1 MAQTSLPA
9 LNLADVPPYPDI
21 STYGNVLGSLHIWEG
36 DGWKEES
43 MSWKTGAY
51 LASNLSGIPEIIV
64 RGPNAQEFLSRLSI
78 NNVYKWPIGTSK
90 HLVMPDENG
99 FVANHGLA
107 VRDGEE
113 SFRQL
118 ASMPWAV
125 YKAQSLGIDVDIS
138 MRPTFI
144 FQLAGPKSVQVLEGL
159 LGDHVRELGFL
170 GVKTVKI
177 PGLDAAVDLELS
189 RIGMAGTLA
198 YEVRGPL
205 EHGPTVYDAI
215 YKAGKELGLK
225 RLGWRTYVVNHT
237 EGGFPQQGCTFL
249 PAAFGDPGFL
259 SMLGVGGPDMAA
271 NGPGSFPG
279 SIDPTDI
286 RARLRTP
293 QEVNWAWMAK
303 FDHDFIGRDMIEAE
317 ALNPR
322 RKTVVLRWNKEDVLD
337 VFASQFEPG
346 TEYKNFEFPTTPP
359 SPAGGHADMVTRNDQ
374 PVGVSS
380 LAVYSYYYR
389 EMISHSTMDLGEA
402 EIGNEVIVHWGD
414 YGSRIKP
421 IRATVERFP
430 YLDLPRNQDFDVSKV
445 LSVAEV
451 R

>member
-1 MAQTSLPA
+1 MAQTDLPT
-9 LNLADVPPYPDI
+9 LNVADVPPYPDI
-21 STYGNVLGSLHIWEG
+21 STYSNVLGSLHIWEG

-64 RGPNAQEFLSRLSI
+64 RGPNAQAFLSRLSI

-159 LGDHVRELGFL
+159 LGDHVRELAFL
-170 GVKTVKI
+170 GVKEVKI
-177 PGLDAAVDLELS
+177 PGVEAAVDVELS

-205 EHGPTVYDAI
+205 EHGPSVYDAI
-215 YKAGKELGLK
+215 YQAGKEFGLK

-271 NGPGSFPG
+271 NGPVSLPG

-317 ALNPR
+317 ASNPR

-374 PVGVSS
+374 TVGVSS

-389 EMISHSTMDLGEA
+389 EMISHSTMDLDEA

-414 YGSRIKP
+414 HGSRIKP